1 MAVIDDVINSSASS
15 DQLSIFID
23 NNSTLIYDFFISQS
37 YDSLLKHREKIES
50 YILPY
55 YKIYRILDFT
65 NNKNRLFV
73 LSLLDVSERFGFHG
87 EFQHLYNLCKRKNIS
102 IGSRLE
108 ASSKFLVGIRRI
120 SDYTNRMPEIIDLL
134 AYSFLHEEDSE
145 EKVVATLIHFY
156 TEVLQ
161 NFGSENLI
169 GVIEFRAI
177 LLESLSVDDKK
188 FLVHSTIIELLNE
201 TIDDIHQ
208 VYNSIHQKLDLL
220 LERSREFLPFD
231 VGSHLIE
238 LDTEYSQML
247 DSIQN
252 RFLEIRN
259 LCANLYA
266 NVASDD
272 IFYSLQRGVKVLT
285 EQNQL
290 LAYINS
296 YGKMH
301 YTKVMSAFSALSSQ
315 DITSKIKIYDWGCG
329 QGLASV
335 CFLEY
340 LSDRAETTEIEAITL
355 IEPSEIA
362 LKRASLHI
370 RKFNKSTGIY
380 TINKDLDS
388 LNNDDFS
395 PNETNTK
402 IQLFSNI
409 LDIDFFSMTDLILKI
424 KKNFSGLNYF
434 ICVSPYVS
442 DYKTQRLDDF
452 VEAFENYDS
461 FDLIQSVTERKGEW
475 NGTNWTRVIRVFKVK
490 I

>member
-1 MAVIDDVINSSASS
+1 MAVIDDVINSSAST
-15 DQLSIFID
+15 DQLSKFID

-55 YKIYRILDFT
+55 YRIYRNLDFT

-87 EFQHLYNLCKRKNIS
+87 EFLDLYNLCKRKNIS
-102 IGSRLE
+102 IGSRLK

-120 SDYTNRMPEIIDLL
+120 SDYSNRMPEIIDLL
-134 AYSFLHEEDSE
+134 AHSFLHEEDSE

-161 NFGSENLI
+161 NFGNENLN
-169 GVIEFRAI
+169 GVKEFRAL

-188 FLVHSTIIELLNE
+188 FLVHSIIIELLNE

-208 VYNSIHQKLDLL
+208 IYSSIHQKLDLL
-220 LERSREFLPFD
+220 LERSREFLQFD
-231 VGSHLIE
+231 VSSHLIE
-238 LDTEYSQML
+238 IGTEYSQML
-247 DSIQN
+247 DSIQD

-301 YTKVMSAFSALSSQ
+301 YAKVMSAFSILSSQ
-315 DITSKIKIYDWGCG
+315 NITSKIEIYDWGCG

-340 LSDRAETTEIEAITL
+340 LNDRAETTEIEAITL

-370 RKFNKSTGIY
+370 RKFNKSAGIY

-395 PNETNTK
+395 PKGTNTK

-424 KKNFSGLNYF
+424 KGNFSGLNYF

-452 VEAFENYDS
+452 VEAFENCDS

>member
-1 MAVIDDVINSSASS
+1 MALIDDVINSSSSS
-15 DQLSIFID
+15 DQLSHFID
-23 NNSTLIYDFFISQS
+23 NNSTLIYDFFISQR
-37 YDSLLKHREKIES
+37 YESLLKHKEKIES

-55 YKIYRILDFT
+55 YKIYRELDFS

-73 LSLLDVSERFGFHG
+73 LSLLDVSERFGYHG
-87 EFQHLYNLCKRKNIS
+87 EFQDLYNLCKKKNIS

-120 SDYTNRMPEIIDLL
+120 SDYSDRMPEIIDLL
-134 AYSFLHEEDSE
+134 AYSYLQEEDSE
-145 EKVVATLIHFY
+145 EKVIATLIHFY

-161 NFGSENLI
+161 NFGTQNLNA
-169 GVIEFRAI
+169 VKDFRS
-177 LLESLSVDDKK
+177 LLFERLSSDDKK
-188 FLVHSTIIELLNE
+188 FLINSTITELLNE
-201 TIDDIHQ
+201 TIDNIQ
-208 VYNSIHQKLDLL
+208 LIYKSIHQKLDLL

-231 VGSHLIE
+231 ISSHLIE
-238 LDTEYSQML
+238 LDTEYSEML
-247 DSIQN
+247 ESIQAK
-252 RFLEIRN
+252 FLEIRN
-259 LCANLYA
+259 LCASLYF

-272 IFYSLQRGVKVLT
+272 IFYSLQRGVRVLT

-301 YTKVMSAFSALSSQ
+301 YAKIMSAFSALSSKN
-315 DITSKIKIYDWGCG
+315 ITSKIEIYDWGCG

-340 LSDRAETTEIEAITL
+340 LEDRSETIYIEAITL

-362 LKRASLHI
+362 IKRASLHI
-370 RKFNKSTGIY
+370 RKFNNSSGIY

-388 LNNDDFS
+388 LNKDDFS
-395 PNETNTK
+395 PIEKNTK

-424 KKNFSGLNYF
+424 KERFTGLNYF

-442 DYKTQRLDDF
+442 ESKTQRLDDF
-452 VEAFENYDS
+452 VEAFENYDN
-461 FDLIQSVTERKGEW
+461 FQLIKSITERKGEW
-475 NGTNWTRVIRVFKVK
+475 SGTNWTRVIRVFKVK